1 MGATVVAGGGITGLI
16 AGVVLAERGHEV
28 VLVER
33 EPEIGGLLRAF
44 DHGEWGR
51 FDYGMH
57 TMFETSIARLDAFLF
72 GLLPADEWE
81 ISAGN
86 SRDLAGVYARGRLQ
100 RNSPYVDLRDLPAD
114 DRARFTAEII
124 ERAAATPAPRHPG
137 ATAAASAAEYFER
150 RFGPALTAL
159 VFEPAM
165 RKLYRRPGA
174 DLSPLAAR
182 IVPLDRVLLWD
193 EEEAL
198 LRTETEAGLRAVV
211 GYPEQRTL
219 PPGRSSGRRT
229 FYPRQYGM
237 FRVLA
242 ALERR
247 LLAAGARIVVGCE
260 IGDLV
265 ADGGA
270 VRSLELRLGT
280 TTERVSAV
288 DLLVWTAGLPALAAL
303 GGVPLPGRPDP
314 ASVTSVVCIAT
325 EGPLAV
331 GDLHY
336 YYSFEPGTSTYRVT
350 TPAGYCSGAARN
362 GGEPATVEL
371 LLDPSAGVT
380 VEQAEQ
386 IALAELRATGALTTE
401 NRVLFCRAEHLK
413 AGFPMPSVRNA
424 ALVDTLRNGMTALEL
439 GNLVT
444 AGVLASP
451 GVFFQTDV
459 ITDLWHKLEKH

>member
-1 MGATVVAGGGITGLI
+1 MATTVVAGGGITGLI
-16 AGVVLAERGHEV
+16 AAVYLAERGHEV
-28 VLVER
+28 VLAER

-57 TMFETSIARLDAFLF
+57 TMFETGIAELDAFLL
-72 GLLPADEWE
+72 GLLPAAEWDF
-81 ISAGN
+81 SAAN
-86 SRDLAGVYARGRLQ
+86 SRDLAGVFIRGRLQ
-100 RNSPYVDLRDLPAD
+100 RNSPYADLRDAPAAEH
-114 DRARFTAEII
+114 ARFTAEIM
-124 ERAAATPAPRHPG
+124 ERSGAGSPPLPSG
-137 ATAAASAAEYFER
+137 ATAAEYFER
-150 RFGPALTAL
+150 RFGPAIATK

-174 DLSPLAAR
+174 DLSALAAR
-182 IVPLDRVLLWD
+182 IVPMDRVLLWG

-198 LRTETEAGLRAVV
+198 ARTADDASLRAVV

-219 PPGRSSGRRT
+219 PLSRSSGRRT
-229 FYPRQYGM
+229 FYPRCYGM
-237 FRVLA
+237 YRVVE

-247 LLAAGARIVVGCE
+247 LLAARGRIAVGCE
-260 IGDLV
+260 IGGLEV
-265 ADGGA
+265 AGGA
-270 VRSLELRLGT
+270 VRCLELRRAT
-280 TTERVSAV
+280 ATERIAAV
-288 DLLVWTAGLPALAAL
+288 ALLVWTAGLPALAKLA
-303 GGVPLPGRPDP
+303 GVPLPGCPDP
-314 ASVTSVVCIAT
+314 ASVTSIVCIAT
-325 EGPLAV
+325 EAPLDV

-371 LLDPSAGVT
+371 LLDPAAGVT
-380 VEQAEQ
+380 VEQAERL
-386 IALAELRATGALTTE
+386 ALTELRATGALAAE

-413 AGFPMPSVRNA
+413 AGFPLPSARNA
-424 ALVDTLRNGMTALEL
+424 ALTDALRDVVTALGL

-459 ITDLWHKLEKH
+459 SADLWRKLAPY